1 MYASCQNVAECAG
14 PVLEDLGKIISPENR
29 KFFFFL
35 PKASKK
41 SELLNSD
48 LSNDVQYFAKWVS
61 SLFVTSIR
69 KKGSVS
75 PDKRFPRKGLFC
87 VFA

>member
-1 MYASCQNVAECAG
+1 MYAYCQNVAEYVSS
-14 PVLEDLGKIISPENR
+14 VLEDLGKIIFLENR

-48 LSNDVQYFAKWVS
+48 LSNDVRYFAKWVA
-61 SLFVTSIR
+61 SLFITSIR

-75 PDKRFPRKGLFC
+75 PDKWFPRKGLFC